1 MLNRVL
7 ANNTLDRPVSP
18 PISAGTP
25 YCAECPALGGMGI
38 KRQQWRSGEGMER
51 WRWWRVRLWSR
62 HMHLPMQAHAD
73 ADGGQPQI
81 SAMLAS
87 ARVTPPP
94 PFLLPCQE
102 HGSAPD
108 PFFVRELPLARSQ
121 QNVKVLVYIF
131 RCARTHTHMLTHT
144 TNANKHTHTKTYAR
158 HMHTHRC
165 THVHTHTHAD
175 AHTCAYTHPRTHPPP
190 KKYTQTH
197 THTHAHERA
206 HTTHQSVQKPDMSAP
221 AAQQLLGALQHQ
233 APPPLAATPLH
244 QLAAVALGCPLRRS
258 CPAPRWPC
266 TQQWLLCALCQ
277 HAVATA
283 LALPPQ
289 LIAAQ

>member
-1 MLNRVL
+1 MVAGEVVVKAHASPDASTRRCGRGSA
-7 ANNTLDRPVSP
+7 ANKRHACICARDPSP
-18 PISAGTP
+18 PF
-25 YCAECPALGGMGI
+25 
-38 KRQQWRSGEGMER
+38 
-51 WRWWRVRLWSR
+51 
-62 HMHLPMQAHAD
+62 
-73 ADGGQPQI
+73 
-81 SAMLAS
+81 
-87 ARVTPPP
+87 PPP
-94 PFLLPCQE
+94 LPRARECSRSIFCPGAAPSQVAAE
-102 HGSAPD
+102 RQSACLH
-108 PFFVRELPLARSQ
+108 FQVRTH
-121 QNVKVLVYIF
+121 
-131 RCARTHTHMLTHT
+131 THTHMLTHT